1 MTTTLATAR
10 SALSAAIVSAGGKVS
25 TNPGDTAPPCYYIFG
40 GGASDFRR
48 VAAGKVPFTFRI
60 VCHPP
65 SQNEMVASEQLASM
79 VLALISAIRSL
90 AGWQLGEVSADVI
103 RRVGGSDF
111 LSADVTASTLIDF

>member
-1 MTTTLATAR
+1 MTTIAGAR
-10 SALSAAIVSAGGKVS
+10 TALSAAIVAAGGVVAD
-25 TNPGDTAPPCYYIFG
+25 NPGGTAPPCYYIFG

-48 VAAGKVPFTFRI
+48 AAAGKAEFTFRV

-65 SQNEMVASEQLASM
+65 SSNEMVASSELAGM
-79 VLALISAIRSL
+79 IQTLITALKSL